1 MLIYICP
8 RPSRGGGGGGGEGR
22 GGGGL
27 RGDFKRELSGE
38 RSGAGA
44 WRGGGGCHARGEG
57 GEGGSGG
64 EEVRRLREELQE
76 AWLRV
81 QVAPGLNLD
90 MRWQTKARTKLL
102 YAVAEVYVCSCQRM

>member
-8 RPSRGGGGGGGEGR
+8 RPSRGGGGGGGELG

-27 RGDFKRELSGE
+27 RVDLKRELSGE

-44 WRGGGGCHARGEG
+44 WRGGGGGHALGEG

-64 EEVRRLREELQE
+64 EEVWRLREELQE
-76 AWLRV
+76 ARLRV
-81 QVAPGLNLD
+81 QV
-90 MRWQTKARTKLL
+90 
-102 YAVAEVYVCSCQRM
+102 S